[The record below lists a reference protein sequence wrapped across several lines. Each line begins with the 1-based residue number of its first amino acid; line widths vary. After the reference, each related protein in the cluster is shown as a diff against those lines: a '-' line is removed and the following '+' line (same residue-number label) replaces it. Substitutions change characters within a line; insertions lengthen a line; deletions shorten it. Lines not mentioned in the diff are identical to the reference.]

1 MSHLLLGQQPSSL
14 RSIREQLQNRYGRI
28 RDEHRLD
35 PVSQF
40 VRCFI
45 GSRTHDPTSWSAFL
59 GLMIHFKDWNAIADA
74 PVTEIETEIK
84 DVAHPEKKAPDL
96 KRALQKIR
104 VRAGAINLDFLE
116 DLAEEPALVWL
127 EQIHGV
133 GPKIAAATLNF
144 STLRKRCFV
153 IDSHILRVL
162 QRFGFAGPKAGFK
175 DAYRAVMAAADGF
188 DADELYELHW
198 HLKRL
203 GQELCT
209 PEEAFCGDCPLS
221 VSCMKRIEGPAW
233 FPRPAA

>member
-1 MSHLLLGQQPSSL
+1 MSHFPFGQQQSSL

-45 GSRTHDPTSWSAFL
+45 GSRTYDQTSWNAFIRL
-59 GLMIHFKDWNAIADA
+59 VSRFQNWDAIADA
-74 PVTEIETEIK
+74 PVAEIEAELKGVTY
-84 DVAHPEKKAPDL
+84 PEKKAPDL
-96 KRALQKIR
+96 KLALQKIR
-104 VRAGAINLDFLE
+104 VRAGAIDLDFLE

-153 IDSHILRVL
+153 IDSHVLRVL
-162 QRFGFAGPKAGFK
+162 QRFGFIGPKAGFK
-175 DAYRAVMAAADGF
+175 DAYRAIMAAAENF
-188 DADELYELHW
+188 DADDLYELHW
-198 HLKRL
+198 HLKSL
-203 GQELCT
+203 GQDLCSH
-209 PEEAFCGDCPLS
+209 EEAFCGDCPLS
-221 VSCMKRIEGPAW
+221 DICMKRIEGPAW

>member
-1 MSHLLLGQQPSSL
+1 MSHLPLGQQQSSL

-35 PVSQF
+35 PMSQF

-45 GSRTHDPTSWSAFL
+45 GSRTYDLTSWNAFL
-59 GLMIHFKDWNAIADA
+59 RLIIRFRDWDALADA
-74 PVTEIETEIK
+74 PVAEIEAELK
-84 DVAHPEKKAPDL
+84 DVTYPEKKAPDL

-104 VRAGAINLDFLE
+104 ARAGAINLDFLE

-153 IDSHILRVL
+153 IDSHVLRVL
-162 QRFGFAGPKAGFK
+162 QRFGIVAPKAGFK
-175 DAYRAVMAAADGF
+175 DAYRAIMAVAEGF

-198 HLKRL
+198 HLKNL
-203 GQELCT
+203 GKDLCT
-209 PEEAFCGDCPLS
+209 REEAFCGDCPLS
-221 VSCMKRIEGPAW
+221 EICMKRVEGPAW

>member
-1 MSHLLLGQQPSSL
+1 MSDFLHGQQSSNL
-14 RSIREQLQNRYGRI
+14 RSVREKLQNRYGRI

-45 GSRTHDPTSWSAFL
+45 GSRTHDLTSWSAFL
-59 GLMIHFKDWNAIADA
+59 GLMIRFRDWDAIADA
-74 PVTEIETEIK
+74 PVAEIEAELKAVT
-84 DVAHPEKKAPDL
+84 HPEKKAPDL
-96 KRALQKIR
+96 KHALQKIR

-153 IDSHILRVL
+153 IDSHVLRVL
-162 QRFGFAGPKAGFK
+162 QRFGFAGPKTGVK

-203 GQELCT
+203 EQELCT
-209 PEEAFCGDCPLS
+209 SEEAFCGDCPLS
-221 VSCMKRIEGPAW
+221 ELCMKRIEGPAW

>member
-1 MSHLLLGQQPSSL
+1 MSHFLLGQQPSSL

-45 GSRTHDPTSWSAFL
+45 GNRTHDLTSWNAFL
-59 GLMIHFKDWNAIADA
+59 RLMIRFRDWDAIADA
-74 PVTEIETEIK
+74 PEAAIEAELK
-84 DVAHPEKKAPDL
+84 DVTYPEKKAPDL

-104 VRAGAINLDFLE
+104 VRAGAIDLDFLE
-116 DLAEEPALVWL
+116 DLAEEPALIWL

-153 IDSHILRVL
+153 IDGHVLRVL
-162 QRFGFAGPKAGFK
+162 QRFGFIGPKVGFK
-175 DAYRAVMAAADGF
+175 DAYRVIMAAA
-188 DADELYELHW
+188 ADFGADDLYELHW
-198 HLKRL
+198 HLKIL
-203 GQELCT
+203 GQNLCT
-209 PEEAFCGDCPLS
+209 HEEAFCGDCPLS
-221 VSCMKRIEGPAW
+221 ELCMKQIEGPAW

>member
-1 MSHLLLGQQPSSL
+1 MSYLLLGQQQSSL
-14 RSIREQLQNRYGRI
+14 RSIRQRLQNRYGRI

-40 VRCFI
+40 VRSFI
-45 GSRTHDPTSWSAFL
+45 GSRTYDQTSWIAFARL
-59 GLMIHFKDWNAIADA
+59 VSRFGNWNAIADA
-74 PVTEIETEIK
+74 PVAEIEAELK
-84 DVAHPEKKAPDL
+84 DVTFPEKKAPDL
-96 KRALQKIR
+96 RRALQKIR
-104 VRAGAINLDFLE
+104 TRSGAINLDFLE

-162 QRFGFAGPKAGFK
+162 QRFGFVGPKAGIK
-175 DAYRAVMAAADGF
+175 DAYRSFMAAADCF
-188 DADELYELHW
+188 DADDLYELHW
-198 HLKRL
+198 YLKSL
-203 GQELCT
+203 GQDLCT
-209 PEEAFCGDCPLS
+209 HQEAFCGDCPLFEI
-221 VSCMKRIEGPAW
+221 CMKRTEGPTW